1 MLAKSLHK
9 VKQDF
14 LKLQQ
19 DMHRIP
25 SMIEEVDNEED
36 ALTSSINNSNSNK
49 NSILEKNESKEK
61 EEKNWVEEKNFEV
74 PDKLKPDERDGS
86 TIKKKK
92 QEVVGVLAQISAAT
106 NLIN

>member
-1 MLAKSLHK
+1 
-9 VKQDF
+9 
-14 LKLQQ
+14 
-19 DMHRIP
+19 
-25 SMIEEVDNEED
+25 MIEEVDNEED
-36 ALTSSINNSNSNK
+36 ALTASINNSNSNK

-92 QEVVGVLAQISAAT
+92 QEVVGVLA
-106 NLIN
+106 